1 MNIRIIQDRLESY
14 QCKTVL
20 EEEQALKEIT
30 QEVILMSLSRQNYFD
45 HAEFHGG
52 TALRILYSLRRFS
65 EDLDFALLLPNHNF
79 SLLPYLNNLS
89 KELEAFGYEFKIQD
103 RSTAE
108 SVVKKAFLKD
118 DSIGK
123 LIFLKTPGPVKKLKI
138 KIELDTNPPSGTN
151 TETKYLD
158 FPAPFG
164 VRVKDLASSFSG
176 KLHALLCRNYIKGRD
191 WYDFIWYVSRKTTVN
206 FSLLKSALLQQGPWQ
221 GKKLNINKKWLVE
234 ALHKKINSIDWKQA
248 TQDVSRFIKSDELD
262 SLGVWSTEFF
272 LAECEKL
279 SGYL

>member
-164 VRVKDLASSFSG
+164 PNNPKISPKLTEKLILFTAVKSPNFFTRFFTSTGGFSSFFSSGIIFNSGDSSFVILSFKRSINASSKRGLVSLRRALSPASRHLTSKETSG
-176 KLHALLCRNYIKGRD
+176 CR
-191 WYDFIWYVSRKTTVN
+191 T
-206 FSLLKSALLQQGPWQ
+206 SL
-221 GKKLNINKKWLVE
+221 
-234 ALHKKINSIDWKQA
+234 
-248 TQDVSRFIKSDELD
+248 TLD
-262 SLGVWSTEFF
+262 P
-272 LAECEKL
+272 
-279 SGYL
+279 